1 MHRLQDISRKS
12 TLNQWPNTGEKGLEE
27 LCSGIAL
34 CYQVVMMMMYEQN
47 KSLNNPVHFTLQLF
61 PCACG
66 CHLAS
71 PANGDNPCR
80 NLMPKHRGCSD
91 QEHRVPADPV
101 GSATARSSAA
111 QLRDA
116 AQTSDGCCAP
126 CRGIDFCCLQERCTK
141 AFSTER
147 WATLEE
153 CEPDTSGNSFL
164 QLPRARCAL
173 WRRRL
178 TRHHC
183 RSKGNAKTSHLL
195 ISQQLESLE
204 RWQLS
209 RDSVHFAPD
218 PASHLNPRP
227 RNRTSSVFIC
237 HSS

>member
-91 QEHRVPADPV
+91 REHRVPADPV

-116 AQTSDGCCAP
+116 AQTLDGCCAP

-164 QLPRARCAL
+164 QLP
-173 WRRRL
+173 
-178 TRHHC
+178 
-183 RSKGNAKTSHLL
+183 
-195 ISQQLESLE
+195 
-204 RWQLS
+204 
-209 RDSVHFAPD
+209 
-218 PASHLNPRP
+218 
-227 RNRTSSVFIC
+227 
-237 HSS
+237 